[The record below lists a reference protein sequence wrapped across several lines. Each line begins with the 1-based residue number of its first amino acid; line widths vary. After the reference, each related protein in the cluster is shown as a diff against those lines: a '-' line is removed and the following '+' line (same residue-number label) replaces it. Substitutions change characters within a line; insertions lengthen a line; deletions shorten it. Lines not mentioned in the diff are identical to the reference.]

1 MTLTSQMFNLK
12 AVEAKKKKITVSDHL
27 FANSSALTVC
37 SPHNAANTA
46 GGGVDEAEDR
56 EQQQKKQ
63 KYKHWMLRL
72 TGQTVAGKQ

>member
-12 AVEAKKKKITVSDHL
+12 AVEAKKKFTVSDHL

>member
-12 AVEAKKKKITVSDHL
+12 AIEAKKKKKITVSDHL

-46 GGGVDEAEDR
+46 GGGVNEDR